1 MTSLK
6 SRGTISSCQRSW
18 ETNMAECGRGG
29 SFVSQSMRVSD
40 GKLCVRS
47 GAFFRCRCQAGYS
60 HCYLFACIL
69 SRSTRQGTRRF
80 WLPITGPYVVAVP
93 TCLHLCVYLE
103 GIPAAVEDAGGLCV
117 ATPIASALPPPVPGT
132 PQFWAKACRRMV
144 VQKS

>member
-1 MTSLK
+1 MVHFADFPVSFQSWIQTGRNVTVVVLWCF
-6 SRGTISSCQRSW
+6 SR
-18 ETNMAECGRGG
+18 
-29 SFVSQSMRVSD
+29 RVSD

-47 GAFFRCRCQAGYS
+47 GAFLRCLCQAGYS

-103 GIPAAVEDAGGLCV
+103 GIPAAVEDAGGLGV
-117 ATPIASALPPPVPGT
+117 ATPFASALPPPVPGI
-132 PQFWAKACRRMV
+132 PQFCAKACRRMV